1 MNAEKQ
7 FWDSNLWVYLFVP
20 SDDPADVGKQNKLLS
35 RLENEPDITVSVQV
49 LNEVANVLMKKY
61 KFDETRTEEIL
72 DSIDQSAVVI
82 PLTRTLSSEALLL
95 KKRYKI
101 SWFDALIV
109 AAALFSECALLFS
122 EDMQHGLV
130 IEGKLTILNLFLT

>member
-20 SDDPADVGKQNKLLS
+20 SDDPTDVSKQNKLLS
-35 RLENEPDITVSVQV
+35 RLENEPDMTVSVQV

-72 DSIDQSAVVI
+72 DSIDQSAAVI
-82 PLTRTLSSEALLL
+82 PMTKTLSSEALLL
-95 KKRYKI
+95 KKQYKF
-101 SWFDALIV
+101 SWYDALIV
-109 AAALFSECALLFS
+109 AAAVFTECSVLFS
-122 EDMQHGLV
+122 EDMQHGLI
-130 IEGKLTILNLFLT
+130 IERKLTIQNPFLL

>member
-1 MNAEKQ
+1 
-7 FWDSNLWVYLFVP
+7 
-20 SDDPADVGKQNKLLS
+20 
-35 RLENEPDITVSVQV
+35 
-49 LNEVANVLMKKY
+49 MKKY

>member
-35 RLENEPDITVSVQV
+35 RLEKEPDMTVSVQV

-61 KFDETRTEEIL
+61 KFDETKTEEIL
-72 DSIDQSAVVI
+72 DSIDYSTTVI
-82 PLTRTLSSEALLL
+82 PLTKTLSSEALVL
-95 KKRYKI
+95 KKQYKI

-130 IEGKLTILNLFLT
+130 IEEKLTIQNPFLT

>member
-130 IEGKLTILNLFLT
+130 IEGKLTIQNLFLT